1 MEGSA
6 GTVVGLER
14 YIRLEV
20 GGVLRYQSESTAEIL
35 EDTLALTHDD
45 CFREKT
51 RKTRIIRKEW
61 LIISQSKESG

>member
-45 CFREKT
+45 CFRET
-51 RKTRIIRKEW
+51 TTIIRKEW
-61 LIISQSKESG
+61 PIISQSKESC

>member
-51 RKTRIIRKEW
+51 RIIRKE
-61 LIISQSKESG
+61 